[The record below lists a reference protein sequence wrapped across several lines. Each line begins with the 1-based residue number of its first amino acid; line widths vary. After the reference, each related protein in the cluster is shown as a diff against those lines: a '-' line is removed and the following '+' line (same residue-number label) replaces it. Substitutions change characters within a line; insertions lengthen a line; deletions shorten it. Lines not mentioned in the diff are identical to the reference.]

1 MKVYLDLIIILNFFY
16 DTLIVLAVSVLL
28 KEKVKLKRVFLS
40 SLIGEIALITLF
52 VRLDNIYLLLLKIV
66 LSLIMVFI
74 SFGKNNYF
82 NNLFYFYII
91 TIILGGSSYLIDGNN
106 MYVNLILM
114 LILGPI
120 IITLY
125 IINARRIK
133 LELMLI
139 HDVIIVDK
147 DNTIKLRGI
156 MDTGNNVVC
165 PITRLPVVFV
175 SEKIKLESD
184 KSYVVPYRTIDNE
197 GIIIAKMPD
206 EFIIDGKIIKCLVGY
221 SNGINKQEVLLNNQM
236 RETI

>member
-28 KEKVKLKRVFLS
+28 RYRVNLKRVFLS
-40 SLIGEIALITLF
+40 SLIGELSLITLF
-52 VRLDNIYLLLLKIV
+52 IRLDNIFLLLLKLI

-74 SFGKNNYF
+74 SFGKNNYL

-91 TIILGGSSYLIDGNN
+91 TIILGGSSYLINGSN
-106 MYVNLILM
+106 MYTNLVLMVILS
-114 LILGPI
+114 PI

-133 LELMLI
+133 KELTI
-139 HDVIIVDK
+139 VHDVIIVDS

-175 SEKIKLESD
+175 SDKLKLDSN
-184 KSYVVPYRTIDNE
+184 KLFVVPYRTIDNE
-197 GIIIAKMPD
+197 GVLNCKMPD
-206 EFIIDGKIIKCLVGY
+206 EFIMDGKIVKCLVAT
-221 SNGINKQEVLLNNQM
+221 SSSINTSEILLNNEM
-236 RETI
+236 REII

>member
-28 KEKVKLKRVFLS
+28 RYRVNLKRVFLS
-40 SLIGEIALITLF
+40 SLIGELSLITLF
-52 VRLDNIYLLLLKIV
+52 IRLDNIFLLLLKLI
-66 LSLIMVFI
+66 LSLIMVFL

-91 TIILGGSSYLIDGNN
+91 TIILGGSSYLINGSN
-106 MYVNLILM
+106 MYTNLVLMIILS
-114 LILGPI
+114 PI

-133 LELMLI
+133 KELTI
-139 HDVIIVDK
+139 VHDVIIVDS

-175 SEKIKLESD
+175 SDKLKLDSD
-184 KSYVVPYRTIDNE
+184 KLFVVPYRTIDND
-197 GIIIAKMPD
+197 GVLNCKMPD
-206 EFIIDGKIIKCLVGY
+206 EFIMDGKIVKCLVAT
-221 SNGINKQEVLLNNQM
+221 SSSINTSEILLNNEM
-236 RETI
+236 REII

>member
-28 KEKVKLKRVFLS
+28 KTRVNLKRVFLS
-40 SLIGEIALITLF
+40 SLIGELSLITLF
-52 VRLDNIYLLLLKIV
+52 IRLDNIFLLLLKLI

-91 TIILGGSSYLIDGNN
+91 TIILGGSSYLINGSN
-106 MYVNLILM
+106 MYTNLVLMVILS
-114 LILGPI
+114 PI

-133 LELMLI
+133 KELTI
-139 HDVIIVDK
+139 VHDVIIVDS

-175 SEKIKLESD
+175 SDKLKLDSN
-184 KSYVVPYRTIDNE
+184 KLFVVPYRTIDNE
-197 GIIIAKMPD
+197 GVLNCKMPD
-206 EFIIDGKIIKCLVGY
+206 EFIMDGKIVKCLVAT
-221 SNGINKQEVLLNNQM
+221 SSSINTSEILLNNEM
-236 RETI
+236 REII

>member
-16 DTLIVLAVSVLL
+16 DTLIVLAVSILL
-28 KEKVKLKRVFLS
+28 KNRVSLKRVFLS
-40 SLIGEIALITLF
+40 SLIGELSLITLF
-52 VRLDNIYLLLLKIV
+52 IRLDNIFLLLLKLI

-91 TIILGGSSYLIDGNN
+91 TIILGGSSYLINGSN
-106 MYVNLILM
+106 MYTNLVLMIILS
-114 LILGPI
+114 PI

-133 LELMLI
+133 KELTI
-139 HDVIIVDK
+139 VHDVIIVDS

-175 SEKIKLESD
+175 SDKLKLDSD
-184 KSYVVPYRTIDNE
+184 KLFVVPYRTIDNE
-197 GIIIAKMPD
+197 GVLNCKMPD
-206 EFIIDGKIIKCLVGY
+206 EFIMDGKIVKCLVAT
-221 SNGINKQEVLLNNQM
+221 SSSINTSEILLNNEM
-236 RETI
+236 REII

>member
-28 KEKVKLKRVFLS
+28 RYRVNLKRVFLS
-40 SLIGEIALITLF
+40 SLIGELSLITLF
-52 VRLDNIYLLLLKIV
+52 IRLDNIFLLLLKLI

-74 SFGKNNYF
+74 SFGKNNYL

-91 TIILGGSSYLIDGNN
+91 TIILGGSSYLINGSN
-106 MYVNLILM
+106 MYTNLVLMVILS
-114 LILGPI
+114 PI

-133 LELMLI
+133 KELTI
-139 HDVIIVDK
+139 VHDVIIVDS

-175 SEKIKLESD
+175 SDKLKLESN
-184 KSYVVPYRTIDNE
+184 KLFVVPYRTIDNE
-197 GIIIAKMPD
+197 GVLNCKMPD
-206 EFIIDGKIIKCLVGY
+206 EFIMDGKIVKCLVAT
-221 SNGINKQEVLLNNQM
+221 SSSINTSEILLNNEM
-236 RETI
+236 REII

>member
-28 KEKVKLKRVFLS
+28 RYRVNLKRVFLS
-40 SLIGEIALITLF
+40 SLIGELSLITLF
-52 VRLDNIYLLLLKIV
+52 IRLDNIFLLLLKLI
-66 LSLIMVFI
+66 LSLIMVFL

-91 TIILGGSSYLIDGNN
+91 TIILGGSSYLINGSN
-106 MYVNLILM
+106 MYTNLVLMIILS
-114 LILGPI
+114 PI

-133 LELMLI
+133 KELTI
-139 HDVIIVDK
+139 VHDVIIVDS

-175 SEKIKLESD
+175 SDKLKLESN
-184 KSYVVPYRTIDNE
+184 KLFVVPYRTIDNE
-197 GIIIAKMPD
+197 GVLNCKMPD
-206 EFIIDGKIIKCLVGY
+206 EFIMDGKIVKCLVAT
-221 SNGINKQEVLLNNQM
+221 SSSINTGEVLLNNEM
-236 RETI
+236 REII

>member
-28 KEKVKLKRVFLS
+28 RYRVNLKRVFLS
-40 SLIGEIALITLF
+40 SLIGELSLITLF
-52 VRLDNIYLLLLKIV
+52 IRLDNIFLLLLKLI
-66 LSLIMVFI
+66 LSLIMVLL

-91 TIILGGSSYLIDGNN
+91 TIILGGSSYLINGSN
-106 MYVNLILM
+106 MYTNLVLMIILS
-114 LILGPI
+114 PI

-133 LELMLI
+133 KELTI
-139 HDVIIVDK
+139 VHDVIIVDS

-175 SEKIKLESD
+175 SDKLKLESN
-184 KSYVVPYRTIDNE
+184 KLFVVPYRTIDNE
-197 GIIIAKMPD
+197 GVLNCKMPD
-206 EFIIDGKIIKCLVGY
+206 EFIMDGIIVKCLVAT
-221 SNGINKQEVLLNNQM
+221 SSSINTGEVLLNNEM
-236 RETI
+236 REII

>member
-28 KEKVKLKRVFLS
+28 RYRVNLKRVFLS
-40 SLIGEIALITLF
+40 SLIGELSLITLF
-52 VRLDNIYLLLLKIV
+52 IRLDNIFLLLLKLI
-66 LSLIMVFI
+66 LSLIMVLL

-91 TIILGGSSYLIDGNN
+91 TIILGGSSYLINGSN
-106 MYVNLILM
+106 MYTNLVLMIILS
-114 LILGPI
+114 PI

-133 LELMLI
+133 KELTI
-139 HDVIIVDK
+139 VHDVIIVDS

-175 SEKIKLESD
+175 SDKLKLE
-184 KSYVVPYRTIDNE
+184 KNKLFVVPYRTIDNE
-197 GIIIAKMPD
+197 GVLNCKMPD
-206 EFIIDGKIIKCLVGY
+206 EFIMDGKIVKCLVAT
-221 SNGINKQEVLLNNQM
+221 SSSINTREILLNNEM
-236 RETI
+236 REII

>member
-1 MKVYLDLIIILNFFY
+1 MKVYLDLIIVLNFFY

-28 KEKVKLKRVFLS
+28 KEKVEMKRVFLS

-52 VRLDNIYLLLLKIV
+52 VRLDNIYLLLLKII

-82 NNLFYFYII
+82 NNLFYFYVI

-106 MYVNLILM
+106 MYINLILM

-120 IITLY
+120 IVILY
-125 IINARRIK
+125 ILNARRIN
-133 LELMLI
+133 LELNLI

-147 DNTIKLRGI
+147 DNTIKLKGF

-165 PITRLPVVFV
+165 PLTRLPVVFV
-175 SEKIKLESD
+175 SEDIKISSD
-184 KSYVVPYRTIDNE
+184 KSFVVPYRTIDKE
-197 GIIIAKMPD
+197 GVITAKMPD
-206 EFIIDGKIIKCLVGY
+206 EFIIDGKIVKCLVSY
-221 SNGINKQEVLLNNQM
+221 SNSIKKEEVLLNNKM
-236 RETI
+236 REII

>member
-28 KEKVKLKRVFLS
+28 RYRVNLKRVFLS
-40 SLIGEIALITLF
+40 SLIGELSLITLF
-52 VRLDNIYLLLLKIV
+52 IRLDNIFLLLLKLI

-74 SFGKNNYF
+74 SFGKNNYL

-91 TIILGGSSYLIDGNN
+91 TIILGGSSYLINGSN
-106 MYVNLILM
+106 MYTNLVLMVILS
-114 LILGPI
+114 PI

-133 LELMLI
+133 KELTI
-139 HDVIIVDK
+139 VHDVIIVDS

-175 SEKIKLESD
+175 SDKLKLDSN
-184 KSYVVPYRTIDNE
+184 KLFVVPYRTIDNE
-197 GIIIAKMPD
+197 GIINCQMPD
-206 EFIIDGKIIKCLVGY
+206 EFIMDGKIVKCLVAT
-221 SNGINKQEVLLNNQM
+221 SSSINTSEILLNNEM
-236 RETI
+236 REII

>member
-28 KEKVKLKRVFLS
+28 RYRVNLKRVFLS
-40 SLIGEIALITLF
+40 SLIGELSLITLF
-52 VRLDNIYLLLLKIV
+52 IRLDNIFLLLLKLI
-66 LSLIMVFI
+66 LSLIMVFL

-91 TIILGGSSYLIDGNN
+91 TIILGGSSYLINGSN
-106 MYVNLILM
+106 MYTNLVLMIILS
-114 LILGPI
+114 PI

-133 LELMLI
+133 KELTI
-139 HDVIIVDK
+139 VHDVIIVDS

-175 SEKIKLESD
+175 SDKLKLESN
-184 KSYVVPYRTIDNE
+184 KLFVVPYRTIDNE
-197 GIIIAKMPD
+197 GVLNCKMPD
-206 EFIIDGKIIKCLVGY
+206 EFIMDGIIVKCLVAT
-221 SNGINKQEVLLNNQM
+221 SSSINTGEVLLNNEM
-236 RETI
+236 REII

>member
-28 KEKVKLKRVFLS
+28 RYRVNLKRVFLS
-40 SLIGEIALITLF
+40 SLIGELSLITLF
-52 VRLDNIYLLLLKIV
+52 IRLDNIFLLLLKLI
-66 LSLIMVFI
+66 LSLIMVLI

-91 TIILGGSSYLIDGNN
+91 TIILGGSSYLINGSN
-106 MYVNLILM
+106 MYTNLVLMIILS
-114 LILGPI
+114 PI

-133 LELMLI
+133 KELTI
-139 HDVIIVDK
+139 VHDVIIVDS

-175 SEKIKLESD
+175 SDKLKLESN
-184 KSYVVPYRTIDNE
+184 KLFVVPYRTIDND
-197 GIIIAKMPD
+197 GVLNCKMPD
-206 EFIIDGKIIKCLVGY
+206 EFIMDGKIVKCLVAT
-221 SNGINKQEVLLNNQM
+221 SCSINKSEVLLNNEM
-236 RETI
+236 REII

>member
-28 KEKVKLKRVFLS
+28 RYRVNLKRVFLS
-40 SLIGEIALITLF
+40 SLIGELSLITLF
-52 VRLDNIYLLLLKIV
+52 IRLDNIFLLLLKLI
-66 LSLIMVFI
+66 LSLIMVFL

-91 TIILGGSSYLIDGNN
+91 TIILGGSSYLINGSN
-106 MYVNLILM
+106 MYTNLVLMVILS
-114 LILGPI
+114 PI

-133 LELMLI
+133 KELTI
-139 HDVIIVDK
+139 VHDVIIVDS

-175 SEKIKLESD
+175 SDKLKLDSN
-184 KSYVVPYRTIDNE
+184 KLFVVPYRTIDNE
-197 GIIIAKMPD
+197 GVLNCKMPD
-206 EFIIDGKIIKCLVGY
+206 EFIMDGKIVKCLVAT
-221 SNGINKQEVLLNNQM
+221 SSSINTSEILLNNEM
-236 RETI
+236 REII

>member
-16 DTLIVLAVSVLL
+16 DTLIVLAVSILL
-28 KEKVKLKRVFLS
+28 KNRVSLKRVFLS
-40 SLIGEIALITLF
+40 SLIGELSLITLF
-52 VRLDNIYLLLLKIV
+52 IRLDNIFLLLLKLI
-66 LSLIMVFI
+66 LSLIMVLI

-91 TIILGGSSYLIDGNN
+91 TIILGGSSYLINGSN
-106 MYVNLILM
+106 MYTNLVLMIILS
-114 LILGPI
+114 LI

-133 LELMLI
+133 KELTI
-139 HDVIIVDK
+139 VHDVIIVDS

-175 SEKIKLESD
+175 SDKLKLESN
-184 KSYVVPYRTIDNE
+184 KLFVVPYRTIDND
-197 GIIIAKMPD
+197 GVLNCKMPD
-206 EFIIDGKIIKCLVGY
+206 EFIMDGKILKCLVAT
-221 SNGINKQEVLLNNQM
+221 SSSINTSEVLLNNEM
-236 RETI
+236 REII